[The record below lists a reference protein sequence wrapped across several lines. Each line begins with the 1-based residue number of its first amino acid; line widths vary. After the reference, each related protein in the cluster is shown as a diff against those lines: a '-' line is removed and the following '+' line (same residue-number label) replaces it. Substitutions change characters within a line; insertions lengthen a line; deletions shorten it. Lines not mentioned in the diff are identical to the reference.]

1 MSSFCESRLLGTYLG
16 TLGNDIGTFK
26 CVETEREVE
35 RKCRRQSGFG
45 LGCSESDVAL
55 LSPCKA
61 QTQPRNPPT
70 YLAKLPI
77 QGQGDHAAHKI
88 LICTK
93 ELQADV
99 WS

>member
-35 RKCRRQSGFG
+35 RKCRRHGRLG

-61 QTQPRNPPT
+61 QAEPRNPPT
-70 YLAKLPI
+70 M
-77 QGQGDHAAHKI
+77 Q
-88 LICTK
+88 LINPLIYTQ